1 MFAATAS
8 ATLVGVEPTSV
19 SVEAHVSPGKPVF
32 TLVGLPDTAIR
43 EARDRVR
50 AAILGSSFPFP
61 SRRVTVSLA
70 PADLPK
76 TGSAFD
82 LAIAIGVLVAAG
94 EVPAEAG
101 RVVAVGELGLDG
113 SVRSARGALAAAR
126 IARRLGVA
134 CLVPEAVAAEAA
146 SVEGADVR
154 PVVSLVDAVDQA
166 LSARPRRAGR
176 VEADRVEV
184 VGLDLAEVKGQT
196 VAKRALE
203 VAAAGA
209 HHLLLTGPPGCGKT
223 MLAKRLPTLLP
234 PLTTEEALEVALV
247 WEAADRP
254 RQVGDLRPPFRAPH
268 HTSSAAGLL
277 GGGSG
282 IATAGEISLA
292 HRGVLFMDEMGEFPV
307 NLLDALRQPIES
319 GEIVLSRRGHTVTYP
334 ASMVLVGAT
343 NPCPCGFRGDR
354 KIGCRC
360 GDQAVE
366 RYRRRLSGPLLDR
379 FDVRVRVDRPDLS
392 DESVG
397 ESSEVVAGRVAKA
410 RARQRERGVLNRDLG
425 PSQLNRLAMTRDARA
440 LLVRA
445 SVDRALG
452 PRSFDRIRRVALTI
466 ADLSGAE
473 VIDAEA
479 MGEAMAL
486 RGEW

>member
-19 SVEAHVSPGKPVF
+19 SVEAHVSTGKQSF
-32 TLVGLPDTAIR
+32 ALVGLPDTAIR

-50 AAILGSSFPFP
+50 AAILGSSYPFP
-61 SRRVTVSLA
+61 NRVTVSLA

-82 LAIAIGVLVAAG
+82 LAIAIGVLVASG
-94 EVPAEAG
+94 EVPAEVG
-101 RVVAVGELGLDG
+101 KVVAVGELGLDG
-113 SVRSARGALAAAR
+113 SVRAARGALAAAR
-126 IARRLGVA
+126 IARGLGVA
-134 CLVPEAVAAEAA
+134 CLVPEAMAAEAA
-146 SVEGADVR
+146 SVVGADVR
-154 PVVSLVDAVDQA
+154 PVVSLADAVEQA
-166 LSARPRRAGR
+166 LSSRPRRAGQAGQSR
-176 VEADRVEV
+176 PDEV
-184 VGLDLAEVKGQT
+184 APDLAEVKGQAM
-196 VAKRALE
+196 AKRALE

-223 MLAKRLPTLLP
+223 MLARRLPTLLP

-268 HTSSAAGLL
+268 HSSSAAGLL

-292 HRGVLFMDEMGEFPV
+292 HRGVLFLDEMGEFPV

-319 GEIVLSRRGHTVTYP
+319 GEIVLSRRGHTVSYP

-343 NPCPCGFRGDR
+343 NPCPCGYRGDR
-354 KIGCRC
+354 KVGCRC
-360 GDQAVE
+360 GEGEVQ

-379 FDVRVRVDRPDLS
+379 FDVRVRVDRPDLG
-392 DESVG
+392 DDSVR
-397 ESSEVVAGRVAKA
+397 ESSTVVAGRVAEA
-410 RARQRERGVLNRDLG
+410 RRRQWERGVLNRNLG
-425 PSQLNRLAMTRDARA
+425 PNQLDALPMTGKARA
-440 LLVRA
+440 LLARA
-445 SVDRALG
+445 GVERALG
-452 PRSFDRIRRVALTI
+452 ARSFDRIRRVGRTI
-466 ADLSGAE
+466 ADLGGE
-473 VIDAEA
+473 DVIGEEAVAEA
-479 MGEAMAL
+479 LAL